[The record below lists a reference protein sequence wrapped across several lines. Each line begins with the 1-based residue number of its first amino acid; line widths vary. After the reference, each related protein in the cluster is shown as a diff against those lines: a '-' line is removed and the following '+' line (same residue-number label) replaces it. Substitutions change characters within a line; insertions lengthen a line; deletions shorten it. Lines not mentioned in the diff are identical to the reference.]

1 MNNVKRKIKS
11 IAKSSVSLLK
21 AKQKIPIYQTSDSL
35 LKNKIALISGGCGGI
50 GMAIAKEFI
59 KSGCKVII
67 SGTNEEKC
75 KRSCEILGNN
85 TKYIILDINQVNN
98 LKSKIDEAKNVF
110 GKIDIYVN
118 SVGVHTVRPNFNFLT
133 ITEKEY
139 DEVMSINL
147 KGTYFI
153 CQEIS
158 KYMIESKIK
167 GHILIISS
175 QSALE
180 PAWSPYRLSKWGI
193 KGLTAGMAQQL
204 ISYGIIVNAIAPGPT
219 ATSMQNFK
227 SGESIQTFQNPIE
240 RYTTPEEIAQYAK
253 MLCSDL
259 GNTIVGDT
267 LYMSGG
273 RGIIEI
279 R

>member
-1 MNNVKRKIKS
+1 MNIKKIIKRFVSLMKTKKVEPILKIVDKEKILDNKVAFITGGS
-11 IAKSSVSLLK
+11 GGIGFAIAKSFV
-21 AKQKIPIYQTSDSL
+21 
-35 LKNKIALISGGCGGI
+35 
-50 GMAIAKEFI
+50 E
-59 KSGCKVII
+59 SGCKVII
-67 SGTNEEKC
+67 SGTNEKKLKDYC
-75 KRSCEILGNN
+75 DKLGKNS
-85 TKYIILDINQVNN
+85 KYIVLNLNNVN
-98 LKSKIDEAKNVF
+98 DFKNVIVQADKMF
-110 GKIDIYVN
+110 GNIDILVN
-118 SVGVHTVRPNFNFLT
+118 CAGMHIPRADLDFLN

-139 DEVMSINL
+139 DEIMNLNL

-153 CQEIS
+153 SQEFAQ
-158 KYMIESKIK
+158 YMINNKIK

-193 KGLTAGMAQQL
+193 KGFTTGLAQKL
-204 ISYGIIVNAIAPGPT
+204 LKYGIIVNGIGPGPT
-219 ATSMQNFK
+219 ATAMQPYEEKDGIYTN
-227 SGESIQTFQNPIE
+227 QNPIE
-240 RYTTPEEIAQYAK
+240 RYTMPDEIAEYAK
-253 MLCSDL
+253 LLASDL